1 MSRVLHVDNSEFF
14 RKGMKSLLSELA
26 METEGFDR
34 GEDAIKAI
42 KAGGVSGI
50 IMGLELADMSGEEF
64 IKRLTVSVEPL
75 LPVIVVTSD
84 EEDTRVK
91 RLDALGVGAVIRKTD
106 NWKDK
111 IRNILKWRGV

>member
-1 MSRVLHVDNSEFF
+1 MSRILHVDNSEFF
-14 RKGMKSLLSELA
+14 RKGMKALLSELA
-26 METEGFDR
+26 CETVSFER
-34 GEDAIKAI
+34 GEDAINAI

-64 IKRLTVSVEPL
+64 IKRLTVSVDS
-75 LPVIVVTSD
+75 LPPIIVVTSD

-91 RLDALGVGAVIRKTD
+91 RLDVLGVGAVIRKTE

-111 IRNILKWRGV
+111 IRNVLKWRGV

>member
-1 MSRVLHVDNSEFF
+1 MGRIIHVDNSEFF

-26 METEGFDR
+26 LETEGLDR

-42 KAGGVSGI
+42 KAGGVSGV
-50 IMGLELADMSGEEF
+50 IMGLELADISGEEF
-64 IKRLTVSVEPL
+64 IKRLTVSVDPFP
-75 LPVIVVTSD
+75 PVIVVTSD
-84 EEDTRVK
+84 EEDARVK

>member
-14 RKGMKSLLSELA
+14 RKGMKSLLGELA
-26 METEGFDR
+26 IETEGFDR

-42 KAGGVSGI
+42 KAGGVSGV